1 MCVHCPL
8 LKSKTVQ
15 PTMEIFRLL
24 KDFDKSRHAA
34 SSTSEM
40 ALLESFGGN
49 HDYQNCSALKL
60 TSTVLIFNIA
70 SAAMATQKTVI
81 REAKQR

>member
-40 ALLESFGGN
+40 ALLESFGG
-49 HDYQNCSALKL
+49 
-60 TSTVLIFNIA
+60 
-70 SAAMATQKTVI
+70 
-81 REAKQR
+81 

>member
-24 KDFDKSRHAA
+24 KDFDKSRHVAF
-34 SSTSEM
+34 STSEM
-40 ALLESFGGN
+40 ALLESFG
-49 HDYQNCSALKL
+49 D
-60 TSTVLIFNIA
+60 
-70 SAAMATQKTVI
+70 
-81 REAKQR
+81 